1 MLGDSEKK
9 IPLTPSALTQSTLW
23 LKTKSQHLRGA
34 PSQGHNPAKFYITYV
49 I

>member
-1 MLGDSEKK
+1 MLGDSEKN
-9 IPLTPSALTQSTLW
+9 PPHPLTQSTLW